1 MIYGVS
7 QRTALRAVAQPSPEF
22 GKMSPTSACALLPLP
37 LHRLHTTMT
46 RMTVEGSLGL
56 IS

>member
-7 QRTALRAVAQPSPEF
+7 QRTALRAVVQPSPEL
-22 GKMSPTSACALLPLP
+22 GKMSPTKACALLPLP
-37 LHRLHTTMT
+37 VHRINTTMT
-46 RMTVEGSLGL
+46 PMTVEGSLGL